1 MYSMHGRSF
10 PGGFVVS
17 NRTSRCRISTGP
29 SLLDP
34 FMLAIIDKRT
44 GPRRGRRRWQVLHD
58 RGVPVRIVRGLS
70 HARGIER
77 GRSLRKLI
85 RVCRSFGYCPMLA
98 GFAEKRSVATVVG
111 MIARSRGEGG

>member
-29 SLLDP
+29 SLFDP

-58 RGVPVRIVRGLS
+58 RGVPVRIVRGLP
-70 HARGIER
+70 HTRGIER
-77 GRSLRKLI
+77 GRSLRELI
-85 RVCRSFGYCPMLA
+85 RVCRSFRHCPMLE
-98 GFAEKRSVATVVG
+98 GFAEKPSAATVVA
-111 MIARSRGEGG
+111 MMARSKGEGV